1 MKKLNG
7 IKKGFSSLEN
17 KTLANAGSILGGKLA
32 AQTNEKWSDPTCDN
46 NCADTGYYTDGVRT
60 STTTTTTDCP

>member
-1 MKKLNG
+1 MKKLKG

-32 AQTNEKWSDPTCDN
+32 AQTNEK
-46 NCADTGYYTDGVRT
+46 
-60 STTTTTTDCP
+60 